1 VAHTFHNR
9 DAIAVKYLR
18 YPILIIAALV
28 LLSGCLWFWIL
39 HTTSG
44 ARWVLGQAE
53 SAIGVEVEAVEGDLS
68 RGLSLDGLRFAND
81 SVDLTAGSLMVAI
94 NIDLFPVSVDV
105 VTAVARDVDIKLVE
119 ADAGEPTSPDM
130 GEILRNLT
138 LPISV
143 RISDFRAYSIL
154 LATPEITEE
163 FDSLALAATWFET
176 VTISRLDI
184 ERPDFSAGA
193 SAAIDLQN
201 DNTLNAEISAQL
213 NPVLT
218 GMIDVLAVQA
228 NVSGDPYGVELRS
241 TVGSFATIEG
251 RVDWREGLKIVAEIL
266 LDGLDPTEVADM
278 WPAGF
283 PIDGRIQAA
292 VDESSVRISDST
304 LRVVGTDMQ
313 LFIDAILHR
322 ETDKVDGQLRWEN
335 LRWPLPAQEIRV
347 RSKTGDI
354 RLAGDLEDWF
364 VDGRVA
370 VGTEE
375 MPNGIFVLDVAGSR
389 ESVAGRIVEGR
400 VFGGDAVG
408 EVAYSWVGDQPWSAN
423 LDILNINLGSI
434 VADLPGRVSG
444 RVDGRGSMEPFALHA
459 TLNNIAGNIRGAEL
473 RASGVVDVEDG
484 AIEAQGLRIEH
495 GDSWLILDG
504 SPMADGLAFEASVAD
519 VKAYNDD
526 VSGALHA
533 NGLAWAKGAEA
544 AINLS
549 LTSPEL
555 TFRDFRFADVKAL
568 VEGTHEQQSLQLA
581 VVHLETPIKLGVT
594 GAFEDWRQPLDSLWR
609 GNIDVFRLDLGDQHA
624 MTLNKAAPLE
634 LSTTHALLSEFCVG
648 DQTGSSLC
656 ADGTWNHN
664 NDYSLALQMI
674 DMPVSVVEHL
684 SDTDL
689 FFDQLVSGTLD
700 WQHSNVR
707 GASGLGRLSIS
718 PGIVRSVDDE
728 RNFLA
733 TGNGIVD
740 FEIEDGSLL
749 SGVIEMPF
757 PGTGTLS
764 GRFAMQNVAAG
775 ASSEVTGRAD
785 IDVTDLRR
793 FSRLSPLIDSASG
806 SLRAGIELS
815 GTIATP
821 VLGGDLSVKNGA
833 LRYMPL
839 GLELDDIDL
848 EGRMNDDFRFDLS
861 GTFRAGEGRAE
872 ITSSGGYDDIDQ
884 PGLLVHLKGD
894 NLTLVNVPDVKV
906 TVNSDIELGLNRD
919 TLSIDGDLLVPMA
932 RIRPTNLATAKV
944 SESEDVVIVAGEL
957 PDLPEEDQGGDGL
970 QFTGELDVVLGNSVI
985 INLDRGRAA
994 VTGGVKFN
1002 WQGDV
1007 IPIANGRYDIAGSVQ
1022 AFGQVL
1028 DITAGAVRFPNVPAD
1043 SPFIRV
1049 RAEREIY
1056 GNTQVKT
1063 AGVFVDGPVN
1073 RLIVSP
1079 YTMPPTTE
1087 ERAMALLVTGSDF
1100 DYEQG
1105 VGAIDFGTYI
1115 APRLFISYG
1124 VGVFERE
1131 NVISARYD
1139 ITKGFGVKASSGSK
1153 ESGVDLNYRFEN

>member
-1 VAHTFHNR
+1 
-9 DAIAVKYLR
+9 
-18 YPILIIAALV
+18 
-28 LLSGCLWFWIL
+28 
-39 HTTSG
+39 
-44 ARWVLGQAE
+44 
-53 SAIGVEVEAVEGDLS
+53 
-68 RGLSLDGLRFAND
+68 
-81 SVDLTAGSLMVAI
+81 MVAI

-105 VTAVARDVDIKLVE
+105 VTAVARNVDIKLIE
-119 ADAGEPTSPDM
+119 ADSAEPTSPDM

-138 LPISV
+138 LPIPV

-163 FDSLALAATWFET
+163 FDSLALAAIWFET
-176 VTISRLDI
+176 VTISQLDI

-241 TVGSFATIEG
+241 TVGSFATIKG
-251 RVDWREGLKIVAEIL
+251 SISWREGLKIVAEIL

-278 WPAGF
+278 WPAGH

-304 LRVVGTDMQ
+304 LRVAGTDMQ
-313 LFIDAILHR
+313 LFIDAILYL
-322 ETDKVDGQLRWEN
+322 ENDKVDGQLRWEN

-354 RLAGDLEDWF
+354 RLAGDLEDWS

-434 VADLPGRVSG
+434 VADVPGRVSG
-444 RVDGRGSMEPFALHA
+444 RVDGRGSIEPFALHA

-473 RASGVVDVEDG
+473 RASGAVDVEDG

-504 SPMADGLAFEASVAD
+504 SPMAENGLAFEASVAD

-544 AINLS
+544 AIELS
-549 LTSPEL
+549 LSSPDFA
-555 TFRDFRFADVKAL
+555 FRDFKFANLSVLA
-568 VEGTHEQQSLQLA
+568 EGTHEQQSLRLS
-581 VVHLETPIKLGVT
+581 VVHLDTPFELGVT
-594 GAFEDWRQPLDSLWR
+594 GAFDDWRQPLDSLWR

-634 LSTTHALLSEFCVG
+634 LSTTHARLSEFCVG
-648 DQTGSSLC
+648 DHTGSSLC

-689 FFDQLVSGTLD
+689 LFDQLVSGTLD

-718 PGIVRSVDDE
+718 PGIVRSGDDE

-764 GRFAMQNVAAG
+764 GRFAMQDVAAG
-775 ASSEVTGRAD
+775 ASSEVTGSAD

-793 FSRLSPLIDSASG
+793 LSRLSPLIDSASG

-872 ITSSGGYDDIDQ
+872 IISSGGYDDIDQ

-919 TLSIDGDLLVPMA
+919 TLSINGDLLVPMA

-957 PDLPEEDQGGDGL
+957 PDLPEEVQGGDGL